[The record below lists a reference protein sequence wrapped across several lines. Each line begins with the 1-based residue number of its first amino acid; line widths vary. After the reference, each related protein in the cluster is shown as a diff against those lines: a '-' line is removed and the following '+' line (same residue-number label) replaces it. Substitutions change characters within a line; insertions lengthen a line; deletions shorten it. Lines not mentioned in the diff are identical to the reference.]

1 MKPKKQ
7 ASIHVG
13 TLEDMGQR
21 FTSAW
26 RRAAAGS
33 RTPGLSIHNVNEY
46 HS

>member
-13 TLEDMGQR
+13 TLGDMGQR

-33 RTPGLSIHNVNEY
+33 HTPDFQIHNVNKY